1 MDITCPACDAG
12 TGSDGNPCTVCGG
25 DGVIT
30 LIGSNFVKLIN
41 RWALHGVVWDSILTK
56 LDDLEDKVDDVMDK
70 CNDIFEKVNE

>member
-1 MDITCPACDAG
+1 MDITCTACDAG